1 MQWKNFEQTDV
12 TMVASEEVEQ
22 SREGR
27 TAKEGK
33 CSQDLNIYFTYPLK
47 GILSEWKDGRI

>member
-1 MQWKNFEQTDV
+1 
-12 TMVASEEVEQ
+12 MVASEEVEQ
-22 SREGR
+22 SHEGR
-27 TAKEGK
+27 AAKEGK